1 MLGELGGPDL
11 VGDVGQRVPPPA
23 RPLHGD
29 ALRVE
34 DPYLTGSG
42 ARVAGGVD
50 DVALVGG
57 DQNRSGSVQD
67 GGNRPARGL
76 PGPRPPDVG
85 VHVLPRPVQRLV
97 AGDGAPD
104 RHAGRVHAHPLGLG
118 GGRCAAEVD
127 DLAAAAQ
134 VGGPDVDARAPRPA
148 PSHGHDDQPDQCR
161 HERHGETQPH
171 PAGSARPGQAP
182 TYETEQHREGVG
194 RNAHA
199 VVGDRVAHVHGDV
212 DGRAHDDH
220 QPDDQPQE
228 DQLLAD
234 APRIAT
240 TVAGRRAHL
249 LSSSDAPPMRDL

>member
-1 MLGELGGPDL
+1 MFAYMKLLKKEKPD
-11 VGDVGQRVPPPA
+11 VIHCQMARIVPACAIAAKLASPKPKVFY
-23 RPLHGD
+23 H
-29 ALRVE
+29 
-34 DPYLTGSG
+34 
-42 ARVAGGVD
+42 
-50 DVALVGG
+50 
-57 DQNRSGSVQD
+57 
-67 GGNRPARGL
+67 ARGL
-76 PGPRPPDVG
+76 DPETYPKI
-85 VHVLPRPVQRLV
+85 
-97 AGDGAPD
+97 AN
-104 RHAGRVHAHPLGLG
+104 GL
-118 GGRCAAEVD
+118 AD
-127 DLAAAAQ
+127 NLLTTLA
-134 VGGPDVDARAPRPA
+134 
-148 PSHGHDDQPDQCR
+148 DQCR

-182 TYETEQHREGVG
+182 AYETEQHREGVG
-194 RNAHA
+194 RDAHA